1 MSYFPRPPK
10 APSPM
15 TWSHLFRQALRMTS
29 RDWRAGELRLLAAAL
44 VTAVAAVTS
53 VGFLVDRIRLG
64 LERDASQLLGADLV
78 LSSDT
83 PFAPALAEQA
93 KAAGLETATTVVFP
107 SMALSDK
114 DADRNA
120 LVAVKAVSSGYPLRG
135 RLRVADAPGGADEAT
150 RDIPA
155 PGEAWVDPQ
164 LMQSIGVAVG
174 DRIKLGESTFRIARV
189 IAIEPDRGAQF
200 INFAPRVMLNL
211 ADLPSTQLITTGSRV
226 TYRLLMAGERE
237 AVRGYAAVL
246 EKQLVRGQRVE
257 SLEGGRP
264 EMQRTLERAQRFL
277 ALVALLA
284 AMIAAVAVAA
294 GARRFSLR
302 HLDSCAMMR
311 CLGLAQVDIFR
322 LFALEFLTVGLA
334 ACVAGMVAGYAF
346 HYGLL
351 AMLGSLINTALPQPS
366 LLPAVQGFACGLV
379 LLLGFALPPLAQ
391 LRQVPPLRVLRKD
404 IGLPTGRAALGYL
417 VGLAGFLALLLWSSD
432 DLKIGALTAG
442 GFAAGLV
449 VFALVAWLALQLLRP
464 LRAMTG
470 RMGISWRFALA
481 AVQRRPAATV
491 VQLVSLAVGLMALL
505 LLTVTRT
512 DLVSA
517 WRSSAPPD
525 APNRFIVNIQPDQV
539 EALGERL
546 RGAGVT
552 APINP
557 MVRGRLVEVN
567 GRKVGPENYASDR
580 AQRLVDREF
589 NLSYAA
595 DAPTHN
601 RITAGRWFRDGSD
614 ELSIEE
620 GIANTLGLKIGDAM
634 TFDIAGQ
641 RVTARVTSLRK
652 VNWDSMRANFF
663 VIMPPSLLADKP
675 ASFITAF
682 YLPPARAG
690 LAGELLREFPNLT
703 VIDTTAVFR
712 QVQAV
717 IDQVVAAVEFLFV
730 FTLAAGVLVLYAAL
744 ASSRDERVR
753 EAGLLRAL
761 GASRQQLSRA
771 QVAEM
776 ICIGGLAGF
785 LAAAGA
791 SAIGWALARYAFEFD
806 YVVSPWVFVSGIG
819 GGAFAALVGGWF
831 GLRGVLNTPPLAT
844 LREA

>member
-1 MSYFPRPPK
+1 
-10 APSPM
+10 
-15 TWSHLFRQALRMTS
+15 
-29 RDWRAGELRLLAAAL
+29 
-44 VTAVAAVTS
+44 
-53 VGFLVDRIRLG
+53 
-64 LERDASQLLGADLV
+64 
-78 LSSDT
+78 
-83 PFAPALAEQA
+83 
-93 KAAGLETATTVVFP
+93 
-107 SMALSDK
+107 
-114 DADRNA
+114 
-120 LVAVKAVSSGYPLRG
+120 
-135 RLRVADAPGGADEAT
+135 
-150 RDIPA
+150 
-155 PGEAWVDPQ
+155 
-164 LMQSIGVAVG
+164 
-174 DRIKLGESTFRIARV
+174 
-189 IAIEPDRGAQF
+189 
-200 INFAPRVMLNL
+200 
-211 ADLPSTQLITTGSRV
+211 
-226 TYRLLMAGERE
+226 
-237 AVRGYAAVL
+237 
-246 EKQLVRGQRVE
+246 
-257 SLEGGRP
+257 
-264 EMQRTLERAQRFL
+264 MQRTLKRAQRFL

-284 AMIAAVAVAA
+284 AMIAAVAGAA

-311 CLGLAQVDIFR
+311 CLGLAQADIFR
-322 LFALEFLTVGLA
+322 LFALEFLIVGLG
-334 ACVAGMVAGYAF
+334 ACVAGVAAGYGF
-346 HYGLL
+346 HFGLL
-351 AMLGSLINTALPQPS
+351 AMLGSLINTTLPQPS
-366 LLPAVQGFACGLV
+366 PLPAVQGFACGLV
-379 LLLGFALPPLAQ
+379 LLLGFALPPLVQ

-417 VGLAGFLALLLWSSD
+417 VGLAGFFGLLLWSSD
-432 DLKIGALTAG
+432 DLKIGSLTAG
-442 GFAAGLV
+442 GFAVGLV
-449 VFALVAWLALQLLRP
+449 VFALVAWLALLLLRP

-470 RMGISWRFALA
+470 KLGISWRFALA
-481 AVQRRPAATV
+481 AVQRRPAATI

-512 DLVSA
+512 DLVNA

-539 EALGERL
+539 EPLGERL
-546 RGAGVT
+546 RAAGLD

-567 GRKVGPENYASDR
+567 GRKVGPEDYTGDR

-589 NLSYAA
+589 NLSYAIA
-595 DAPTHN
+595 APTHN
-601 RITAGRWFRDGSD
+601 RITGGRWFRDGSD
-614 ELSIEE
+614 EISIEE
-620 GIANTLGLKIGDAM
+620 GIASTLELKLGDAM
-634 TFDIAGQ
+634 TFDIAGE
-641 RVTARVTSLRK
+641 RVTGRITSLRK

-663 VIMPPSLLADKP
+663 VIMPPSLLAERP

-682 YLPPARAG
+682 HLPAARTSLG
-690 LAGELLREFPNLT
+690 GDLLREFPNLT

-753 EAGLLRAL
+753 EAALLRAL

-776 ICIGGLAGF
+776 ICVGGLAGL
-785 LAAAGA
+785 LAAIGA

-819 GGAFAALVGGWF
+819 GGALAALVGGWF

>member
-1 MSYFPRPPK
+1 
-10 APSPM
+10 M
-15 TWSHLFRQALRMTS
+15 TWSHLILQALRMTA

-78 LSSDT
+78 LSSDS
-83 PFAPALAEQA
+83 PIDAALAGRA
-93 KAAGLETATTVVFP
+93 RAAGLHTADTVVFP
-107 SMALSDK
+107 SMALSEK
-114 DADRNA
+114 DRDRNA
-120 LVAVKAVSSGYPLRG
+120 LAAVKAVSAGYPLRG
-135 RLRVADAPGGADEAT
+135 RLRVSDAPGADDA
-150 RDIPA
+150 PA
-155 PGEAWVDPQ
+155 ADVPVQGEVWVDTQ
-164 LMQSIGVAVG
+164 LLQSIGASVG
-174 DRIKLGESTFRIARV
+174 DRIKLGESSFRIARV
-189 IAIEPDRGAQF
+189 IAVEPDRGAQF

-211 ADLPSTQLITTGSRV
+211 ADLPATQLIATGSRV

-237 AVRGYAAVL
+237 AVSAFGAAL
-246 EKQLVRGQRVE
+246 ERQLARGQELE

-311 CLGLAQVDIFR
+311 CLGLAQADIFR
-322 LFALEFLTVGLA
+322 LFALEFLLVGLA
-334 ACVAGMVAGYAF
+334 ACVVGMLAGYAF
-346 HYGLL
+346 HFGLL
-351 AMLGSLINTALPQPS
+351 ALLGSLISTTLPLPS

-417 VGLAGFLALLLWSSD
+417 VGLVGFFALLLWSAD

-442 GFAAGLV
+442 GFAIGLV

-470 RMGISWRFALA
+470 KLGISWRFALA

-512 DLVSA
+512 DLVDA
-517 WRSSAPPD
+517 WRGSAPPD

-546 RGAGVT
+546 RAAGVD
-552 APINP
+552 ASISP

-567 GRKVGPENYASDR
+567 GRPVGPEDFTGDR
-580 AQRLVDREF
+580 ARRLVDREF
-589 NLSYAA
+589 NLSYAT

-601 RITAGRWFRDGSD
+601 PITAGRWFKDGSD
-614 ELSIEE
+614 ELSIEV
-620 GIANTLGLKIGDAM
+620 GIADALGLAIGDAM
-634 TFDIAGQ
+634 TFDIVGQ
-641 RVTARVTSLRK
+641 RVTARITSLRK

-682 YLPPARAG
+682 HLPAGRA
-690 LAGELLREFPNLT
+690 AFSGELLREFPNLT
-703 VIDTTAVFR
+703 VVDTTAVFR

-791 SAIGWALARYAFEFD
+791 SGIGWALARYAFEFD
-806 YVVSPWVFVSGIG
+806 YIVSPWVFVSGIG
-819 GGAFAALVGGWF
+819 GGALAALIGGWF

>member
-1 MSYFPRPPK
+1 
-10 APSPM
+10 M
-15 TWSHLFRQALRMTS
+15 TV

-78 LSSDT
+78 LSSDS
-83 PFAPALAEQA
+83 PIDARLAARAQG
-93 KAAGLETATTVVFP
+93 AGLATATTVIFP
-107 SMALSDK
+107 SMALSEQDR
-114 DADRNA
+114 DRNA
-120 LVAVKAVSSGYPLRG
+120 LAAVKAVSAGYPLRG
-135 RLRVADAPGGADEAT
+135 RLRVSEAPGAADAPTSDV
-150 RDIPA
+150 PA

-164 LMQSIGVAVG
+164 LLQSIGAGVG
-174 DRIKLGESTFRIARV
+174 DRIRLGESSFRIARV
-189 IAIEPDRGAQF
+189 IAIEPDRGTQF
-200 INFAPRVMLNL
+200 INFAPRVMLN
-211 ADLPSTQLITTGSRV
+211 AVDLPATQLIATGSRV

-237 AVRGYAAVL
+237 AVRAFGTTL
-246 EKQLVRGQRVE
+246 EQQLARGQRVE

-311 CLGLAQVDIFR
+311 CLGLAQADIFR
-322 LFALEFLTVGLA
+322 LFALEFLLVGLA
-334 ACVAGMVAGYAF
+334 ACVVGMVAGYAF
-346 HYGLL
+346 HFGLL
-351 AMLGSLINTALPQPS
+351 AMLGTLISTTLPQPS
-366 LLPAVQGFACGLV
+366 LLPAAQGFACGLV

-417 VGLAGFLALLLWSSD
+417 VGLVGFFALLLWTAD

-442 GFAAGLV
+442 GFAIGLV

-470 RMGISWRFALA
+470 KLGISWRFALA

-512 DLVSA
+512 DLVNA

-546 RGAGVT
+546 RAAGVDAT
-552 APINP
+552 ISP

-567 GRKVGPENYASDR
+567 GRPVGPENFSGDR

-589 NLSYAA
+589 NLSYAT

-614 ELSIEE
+614 ELSIEV
-620 GIANTLGLKIGDAM
+620 GIADTLGLKIGDAM
-634 TFDIAGQ
+634 TFDIVGQ
-641 RVTARVTSLRK
+641 RVTARITSLRK

-682 YLPPARAG
+682 HLPAARAG
-690 LAGELLREFPNLT
+690 FSGDLLREFPNLT

-791 SAIGWALARYAFEFD
+791 SGIGWALARYAFEFD

-819 GGAFAALVGGWF
+819 GGALAALVGGWF

>member
-1 MSYFPRPPK
+1 
-10 APSPM
+10 M
-15 TWSHLFRQALRMTS
+15 TWSHLFRQALRMTL

-64 LERDASQLLGADLV
+64 LERDASQLLGGDLV

-83 PFAPALAEQA
+83 PIAPQLAEQA
-93 KAAGLETATTVVFP
+93 KAAGLATASTVVFP
-107 SMALSDK
+107 SMALSER

-120 LVAVKAVSSGYPLRG
+120 LAALKAVSPGYPLRG
-135 RLRVADAPGGADEAT
+135 RLRISDAPGNADQPT
-150 RDIPA
+150 QDIPA
-155 PGEAWVDPQ
+155 PGEVWVDPQ
-164 LMQSIGVAVG
+164 LLQSLGAAVG

-200 INFAPRVMLNL
+200 ISFAPRVMLNM
-211 ADLPSTQLITTGSRV
+211 ADVPATQLIATGSRV

-237 AVRGYAAVL
+237 AVRAHATRL
-246 EKQLVRGQRVE
+246 EKQLARGQRVE

-311 CLGLAQVDIFR
+311 CLGLAQADIFR
-322 LFALEFLTVGLA
+322 LFALEFLIVGLG
-334 ACVAGMVAGYAF
+334 ACVVGVAAGYGF
-346 HYGLL
+346 HFGLL
-351 AMLGSLINTALPQPS
+351 AMLGSLINTTLPQPS

-417 VGLAGFLALLLWSSD
+417 VGLAGFFALLLWSSD
-432 DLKIGALTAG
+432 DLKIGSLTAG
-442 GFAAGLV
+442 GFAVGLV

-470 RMGISWRFALA
+470 KLGISWRFALA
-481 AVQRRPAATV
+481 AVQRRPAATI

-512 DLVSA
+512 DLVNA
-517 WRSSAPPD
+517 WRSSAPAD

-546 RGAGVT
+546 RAAGLD

-567 GRKVGPENYASDR
+567 GRQVGPENYTGDR

-589 NLSYAA
+589 NLSYAS

-614 ELSIEE
+614 EISVEE
-620 GIANTLGLKIGDAM
+620 GIANTLGLKLGDAM

-641 RVTARVTSLRK
+641 RVTGRITSLRK

-682 YLPPARAG
+682 HLPAARASV
-690 LAGELLREFPNLT
+690 AGELLREFPNLT

-753 EAGLLRAL
+753 EAALLRAL

-776 ICIGGLAGF
+776 ICVGGLAGL
-785 LAAAGA
+785 LAAIGA

-806 YVVSPWVFVSGIG
+806 YMVSPWVFVSGVG
-819 GGAFAALVGGWF
+819 GGALAALVGGWF
-831 GLRGVLNTPPLAT
+831 GLRGVLKTPPLAT

>member
-1 MSYFPRPPK
+1 
-10 APSPM
+10 M
-15 TWSHLFRQALRMTS
+15 TA

-78 LSSDT
+78 LSSDS
-83 PFAPALAEQA
+83 PIDAALAGRA
-93 KAAGLETATTVVFP
+93 RAAGLQTADTVVFP
-107 SMALSDK
+107 SMALSEK
-114 DADRNA
+114 ERDRNA
-120 LVAVKAVSSGYPLRG
+120 LAAVKAVSAGYPLRG
-135 RLRVADAPGGADEAT
+135 RLRVSDAPGADDA
-150 RDIPA
+150 PA
-155 PGEAWVDPQ
+155 ADVPVQGEVWVDTQ
-164 LMQSIGVAVG
+164 LLQSIGASVG
-174 DRIKLGESTFRIARV
+174 DRIKLGESSFRIARV
-189 IAIEPDRGAQF
+189 IAVEPDLGAQF

-211 ADLPSTQLITTGSRV
+211 ADLPATQLIATGSRV

-237 AVRGYAAVL
+237 AVRAFGAGL
-246 EKQLVRGQRVE
+246 ERQLARGQRLE

-311 CLGLAQVDIFR
+311 CLGLAQADIFR
-322 LFALEFLTVGLA
+322 LFALEFLLVGLA
-334 ACVAGMVAGYAF
+334 ACVVGMLAGYAF
-346 HYGLL
+346 HFGLL
-351 AMLGSLINTALPQPS
+351 ALLGSLISTTLPLPS

-417 VGLAGFLALLLWSSD
+417 VGLVGFFALLLWSAD
-432 DLKIGALTAG
+432 DVKIGALTAG
-442 GFAAGLV
+442 GFAIGLV

-470 RMGISWRFALA
+470 KLGISWRFALA

-512 DLVSA
+512 DLVDA
-517 WRSSAPPD
+517 WRGSAPPD

-546 RGAGVT
+546 RAAGVD
-552 APINP
+552 ASINP

-567 GRKVGPENYASDR
+567 GRPVGPENFTGDR

-589 NLSYAA
+589 NLSYATE
-595 DAPTHN
+595 APTHN
-601 RITAGRWFRDGSD
+601 PITAGRWFKDGSD
-614 ELSIEE
+614 ELSIEV
-620 GIANTLGLKIGDAM
+620 GIADALGLAIGDAM
-634 TFDIAGQ
+634 TFDIVGQ
-641 RVTARVTSLRK
+641 RVTARITSLRK

-682 YLPPARAG
+682 HLPAARA
-690 LAGELLREFPNLT
+690 AFSGELLREFPNLT
-703 VIDTTAVFR
+703 VVDTTAVFR

-791 SAIGWALARYAFEFD
+791 SGIGWALARYAFEFD

-819 GGAFAALVGGWF
+819 GGALAALVGGWF